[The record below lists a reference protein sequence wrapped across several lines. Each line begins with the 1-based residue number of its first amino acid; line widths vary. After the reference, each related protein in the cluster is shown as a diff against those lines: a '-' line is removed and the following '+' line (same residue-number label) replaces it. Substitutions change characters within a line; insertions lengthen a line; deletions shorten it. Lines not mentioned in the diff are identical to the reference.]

1 MHGDKYT
8 LDIGCGKNKVKGAI
22 GIDINKNT
30 DANVIC
36 DIEKSLPFK
45 DSVFDEIH
53 CNQVVEHVNN
63 LIDFMEE
70 IHRIGKNHAKVFIN
84 APYYKSIYAY
94 SDPTHKR
101 FITEDSFHYFT
112 GAKGGFYTSARFK
125 INNISYTYDFI
136 AKKLLFVPKILFRR
150 YIFNSTHGISFE
162 LMIVK

>member
-8 LDIGCGKNKVKGAI
+8 LDIGCGTNKVKGSI

-30 DANVIC
+30 DADVIC

-45 DSVFDEIH
+45 DCVFDEIH
-53 CNQVVEHVNN
+53 CNQFIEHVSD
-63 LIDFMEE
+63 LTGLMEE

-101 FITEDSFHYFT
+101 FITEDTFKYFT
-112 GAKGGFYTSARFK
+112 GDLKGYYTSVRFK

-136 AKKLLFVPKILFRR
+136 AKKLLFIPKIFFRR

-162 LMIVK
+162 LEILK